1 MTARRKLDAAE
12 LTEILPSL
20 PGWSIQDGKL
30 HKQYRF
36 PSFAH
41 ALGWMVSVGVLADK
55 MNHHPEWRNVYNRVT
70 VDLITHDLEAISAWD
85 VELAQK
91 MDGLAAGIS
100 NS

>member
-1 MTARRKLDAAE
+1 MARRKLDETELLTLPAA
-12 LTEILPSL
+12 L
-20 PGWSIQDGKL
+20 PGWTIQDGKL
-30 HKQYRF
+30 HKQFTF

-70 VDLITHDLEAISAWD
+70 VDLFTHDLQAITTWD

-91 MDGLAAGIS
+91 MDHLTTP
-100 NS
+100 